1 MHLGLKLLAVHL
13 TSPPG
18 NGCHPPHPLSFSRP
32 SGRWVATQVRVCS
45 DTGDVGRAFAVVA
58 ELEQAGVE
66 VAAPLFAAL
75 LSACARGG
83 QPARASAELV
93 SLNDPS

>member
-1 MHLGLKLLAVHL
+1 MGARGPGGCRRGVARGMHLAAA
-13 TSPPG
+13 
-18 NGCHPPHPLSFSRP
+18 
-32 SGRWVATQVRVCS
+32 GRCGV

-83 QPARASAELV
+83 QPARKAGGLSQAYMY
-93 SLNDPS
+93 